1 MARAGGPLKTL
12 VALLALA
19 TFEASLE
26 HHELGL
32 VGDLA
37 ASTAA
42 ATAAAAAAMAEIA
55 PGDQSTSTPSTA
67 AAAAAA
73 AAFRCAALL
82 RLASSDIPGA
92 IGHLRHA
99 TAVHAGGELGGCPA
113 LQDMYFSSAVTLQRL
128 RVEGAGVGAAEEREG
143 GAAAWRV
150 SCDEH
155 ISIAAEL
162 EVLGLAKPAL
172 AHLNAAAS
180 ALEWEEAQGSGALT
194 HAPCQASPTALR

>member
-1 MARAGGPLKTL
+1 MGAPAVLKAL

-19 TFEASLE
+19 TFESLE
-26 HHELGL
+26 YHELGL

-37 ASTAA
+37 ASTGAA
-42 ATAAAAAAMAEIA
+42 ATAAAAAVAEIA
-55 PGDQSTSTPSTA
+55 LDDQSTGTPSTA
-67 AAAAAA
+67 ATAAA

-82 RLASSDIPGA
+82 RLVSSDIPGA

-113 LQDMYFSSAVTLQRL
+113 LQGMYFSSAVTLQRL
-128 RVEGAGVGAAEEREG
+128 RLEGAGMRAAEERDG
-143 GAAAWRV
+143 GSTAWRV

-172 AHLNAAAS
+172 AHLDAAAS
-180 ALEWEEAQGSGALT
+180 ALEWEEAQESGGLA